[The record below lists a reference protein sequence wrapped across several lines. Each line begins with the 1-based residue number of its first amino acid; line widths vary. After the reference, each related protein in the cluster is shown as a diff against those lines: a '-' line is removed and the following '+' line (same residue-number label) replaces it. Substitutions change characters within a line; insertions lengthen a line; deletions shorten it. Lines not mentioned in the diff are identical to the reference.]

1 MWVARGGMLVGL
13 GRPGGGSALSALA
26 DLLPV
31 TPGNPVT
38 LASLAS
44 LGDLIA
50 TPITPT
56 GQLLVPS
63 ATLRDVPDFSARAL
77 AMQDG
82 VPLVAMRDLGRGHV
96 AYVGLSP
103 AVAPLKGWDGTVPLF
118 KRIIAEHPV
127 RFSAN
132 ASRRVDYSPS
142 LFLSYGDLFDI
153 PGLDLPSE
161 GILGLFLL
169 VYIIIIGPINF
180 IVLRRMKRGELAWLT
195 IPAVVLVFSLG
206 AYVVGY
212 GAKGGDLLAVRSN
225 VIHTAPGVPR
235 ASVAHFFGIFSPQR
249 GTYNMEVVSDSAISE
264 ISPSGYSSSS
274 RPENPALVTG
284 GGDTGPT
291 RLSNVNVNTWSLR
304 AFMAESALPAEP
316 PLEVNLHL
324 GDDAIEGTVRNRSSV
339 ELQDV
344 ALVRGGETQLIGT
357 LAPGQEA
364 QVRLAISQQA
374 MVPGSPE
381 RLMQTPPGVDSS
393 GSSFYYDYDQRPSS
407 DAQRRYNRQVQLLS
421 AGLSD
426 LLSNTA
432 PADMSVIAL
441 AWGPPA
447 PGGFTIADR
456 TPRSEEL
463 NLWTARVPVRADGDT
478 QPKIRAGAVPFSVY
492 APGNEP
498 KWLDSGEGGK
508 SSLSL
513 SPYVDFLVRLPV
525 ATRSNGLHLEYA
537 TAVSDNIAVLAY
549 NVRTGT
555 WDRLGNLSTTLG
567 VSTSLGIPAA
577 ESYIGP
583 GGNVTFRFLPESSG
597 LTLGLSP
604 LAFSLK

>member
-1 MWVARGGMLVGL
+1 
-13 GRPGGGSALSALA
+13 
-26 DLLPV
+26 
-31 TPGNPVT
+31 
-38 LASLAS
+38 
-44 LGDLIA
+44 
-50 TPITPT
+50 
-56 GQLLVPS
+56 
-63 ATLRDVPDFSARAL
+63 
-77 AMQDG
+77 MQDG
-82 VPLVAMRDLGRGHV
+82 VPLVVMRDLGRGHV

-103 AVAPLKGWDGTVPLF
+103 AVTPLKGWDGTVPLF

-180 IVLRRMKRGELAWLT
+180 IILRRMKRGELAWLT
-195 IPAVVLVFSLG
+195 IPAVVLLFSLG

-249 GTYNMEVVSDSAISE
+249 GTYNMEVVADTAISE
-264 ISPSGYSSSS
+264 ISPSGYSYSA

-324 GDDAIEGTVRNRSSV
+324 GDDAIEGTVRSRSSV

-344 ALVRGGETQLIGT
+344 ALIRGDATQLVGT
-357 LAPGQEA
+357 LAPGQEV
-364 QVRLAISQQA
+364 QVRLSISQQ
-374 MVPGSPE
+374 PLTTGSPE
-381 RLMQTPPGVDSS
+381 RLLQTPPGVDTS
-393 GSSFYYDYDQRPSS
+393 GSSFYYNYDQRPIP

-426 LLSNTA
+426 LVASTA
-432 PADMSVIAL
+432 PVDMRVIAL

-447 PGGFTIADR
+447 PGGFIIADR

-463 NLWTARVPVRADGDT
+463 NLWTARVPVRADSDA
-478 QPKIRAGAVPFSVY
+478 QPKIRAGAVPFSIY
-492 APGNEP
+492 APGHDP
-498 KWLDSGEGGK
+498 KWMDSGEGRK

-513 SPYVDFLVRLPV
+513 YPYVDFLVRLPV
-525 ATRSNGLHLEYA
+525 ATRSAGLHLEYG

-555 WDRLGNLSTTLG
+555 WDRLGNLSTTEG
-567 VSTSLGIPAA
+567 ASTSLGIPTA

-597 LTLGLSP
+597 LTLGLTP